1 MKKDKQPLVIT
12 TAHRG
17 VFFGYGMP
25 TTNKTIRLEN
35 ARMCVYWSSEC
46 KGIVGLAAT
55 GPTKT
60 CKIGPAAPAI
70 TIQDVTAIFE
80 ATKEAEAMWNS
91 QPWN

>member
-1 MKKDKQPLVIT
+1 MKENQPLVIT

-17 VFFGYGMP
+17 VFFGYGKP

-35 ARMCVYWSSEC
+35 ARMCVYWSADC
-46 KGIVGLAAT
+46 KGIVGLAAS
-55 GPTKT
+55 GPTKS

-70 TIQDVTAIFE
+70 TIQDVTAVFE
-80 ATKEAEAMWNS
+80 VTKESEAAWNL

>member
-1 MKKDKQPLVIT
+1 MKKKFLVVT

-17 VFFGYGMP
+17 VFAGYGKV
-25 TTNKTIRLEN
+25 TTNKTMRLEN
-35 ARMCVYWSSEC
+35 ARMCIYWSAEC

-55 GPTKT
+55 GPKSG
-60 CKIGPAAPAI
+60 CKIGPVAPAI

-80 ATKEAEAMWNS
+80 ATKEAEALWNS

>member
-1 MKKDKQPLVIT
+1 MKKENIPLIVT

-17 VFFGYGMP
+17 VFMGYGQV
-25 TTNKTIRLEN
+25 TTDKIIRLEN
-35 ARMCVYWSSEC
+35 ARMCVYWASDC
-46 KGIVGLAAT
+46 KGIVGLAST
-55 GPTKT
+55 GPTKG

-80 ATKEAEAMWNS
+80 VTKQAEALWNS